1 MAHGNGWSRI
11 GEASSKIGEALMR
24 VAMLSDDRRHR
35 ADQLARQGRLD
46 VMAMQRIDMD
56 EQMLAQS
63 VQRTEELTRQGGTRD
78 ARAAAGIAWERG
90 REGYTPDLGEGGT
103 MAEFLTGLG
112 QGTPQ
117 PWDFDATQSEAY
129 LDRGAANT
137 QAQVQARAL
146 AEIQTE
152 GIGERA
158 TTLGEQGLTVGGQPL
173 PEDRGGP
180 ESRAGMFEAGGRWF
194 KDDPVGQAE
203 GIAWL
208 EQIGAVGGGGDDLF
222 KGVDLGQLGVGGGRP
237 EDEGGNWLGN
247 VWDAVRGRGGE
258 PEQETMGTMGTPG
271 TMGMPGQL
279 PAGEPVGPMG
289 TPGTPLMED
298 SGLPPRGGLPSGVTQ
313 DQIDQLREMGFTE
326 DQIREWLSNR

>member
-1 MAHGNGWSRI
+1 MAGNGWSGI
-11 GEASSKIGEALMR
+11 QEATGNLGEALMR
-24 VAMLSDDRRHR
+24 IAMMSDDRRYR
-35 ADQLARQGRLD
+35 AEQLARQGRYD
-46 VMAMQRIDMD
+46 DRAEERIGMD

-63 VQRTEELTRQGGTRD
+63 VLRTAELTRQGGTRD
-78 ARAAAGIAWERG
+78 ARAAAGVAWERG

-117 PWDFDATQSEAY
+117 DWKFDAETSETY

-137 QAQVQARAL
+137 QAQAQARAL
-146 AEIQTE
+146 AGIETE
-152 GIGERA
+152 AIGTRA
-158 TTLGEQGLTVGGQPL
+158 STLGGQGLTVGGQRL
-173 PEDRGGP
+173 PKDRGGP
-180 ESRAGMFEAGGRWF
+180 PSRAGMFEAGGRWF

-208 EQIGAVGGGGDDLF
+208 EQVGAVGGAPSIYGN
-222 KGVDLGQLGVGGGRP
+222 VIEELGVGGGRP
-237 EDEGGNWLGN
+237 EDEGGNFLTNW
-247 VWDAVRGRGGE
+247 WRGRGDE
-258 PEQETMGTMGTPG
+258 PEQEPMGTPETMGTPG
-271 TMGMPGQL
+271 QL
-279 PAGEPVGPMG
+279 PAEEPIGPMG

-326 DQIREWLSNR
+326 DQIREWLSTR